1 MENFSVDIN
10 KKFVKMINDRKSDKI
25 IAILQWISFIAL
37 FSVVTR
43 KPVGF
48 IPGLIVSSLVAYFVR
63 PFSLKVIA
71 LMIAGYLIMSTIM
84 TAKVTKDMQSDGIL
98 EEYLSM
104 IFTDNFF
111 PRFLQRH
118 FGKIIN

>member
-1 MENFSVDIN
+1 MDIN

-25 IAILQWISFIAL
+25 IAIPQWISFIAL

-43 KPVGF
+43 KPVGY
-48 IPGLIVSSLVAYFVR
+48 IPGLLVSGLVVYIVR

-71 LMIAGYLIMSTIM
+71 LMTVGYLIMSTIM
-84 TAKVTKDMQSDGIL
+84 TAKIAKDMQGDGIL

-104 IFTDNFF
+104 IFMNNFF
-111 PRFLQRH
+111 PRFLRRH

>member
-1 MENFSVDIN
+1 MDIN
-10 KKFVKMINDRKSDKI
+10 GKFVKMINDRKSDKL
-25 IAILQWISFIAL
+25 IAIPEWVSFIAL

-48 IPGLIVSSLVAYFVR
+48 IPGLLVSGLVFYMVR

-71 LMIAGYLIMSTIM
+71 FMIAGFLIMSAIM
-84 TAKVTKDMQSDGIL
+84 TSKVAKDMQRNGIL

-104 IFTDNFF
+104 IFTDNFI
-111 PRFLQRH
+111 PRFLWRH
-118 FGKIIN
+118 FGKATN